1 MKTPLFLNMVSAR
14 SDPPLTGRS
23 DERMRIL
30 LRIGPR
36 RSIALMTLLTMLLAL
51 FCRWALSLFEDSP
64 VPVHSYL
71 VTGVVVA
78 VVTPMCTYF
87 FLSLLY
93 QLEESRMVARQLS
106 ETDDLTQL
114 YNRRYFMEEA
124 RHELQYAESQGRV
137 FSVVLLDIDHFKSI
151 NDTHGHLAGDEA
163 LRRLGQLLRANCRK
177 DQIIARFGGEEV
189 IVLLPYTPLK
199 TASMV
204 AERLRKAIAGLT
216 ISAGGEA
223 FGITAS
229 AGVAVWHPE
238 DTLETLLSRVDEAL
252 YAAKAAGRNQ
262 VMVYDGEGIHPYYID
277 PFQQN

>member
-1 MKTPLFLNMVSAR
+1 
-14 SDPPLTGRS
+14 
-23 DERMRIL
+23 MRIL

-238 DTLETLLSRVDEAL
+238 DSLESLLSRVDEAL